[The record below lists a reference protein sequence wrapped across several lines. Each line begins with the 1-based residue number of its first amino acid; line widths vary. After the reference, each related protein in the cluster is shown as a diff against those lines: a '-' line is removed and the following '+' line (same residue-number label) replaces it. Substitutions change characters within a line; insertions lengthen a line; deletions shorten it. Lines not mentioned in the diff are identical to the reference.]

1 MKLITG
7 GVFQGKVRYA
17 KEKYGI
23 PASEMAD
30 AASASERMMEN
41 AALIYNL
48 QEYIRTHHSGSDC
61 KLPSF
66 REDAVIICDEVG
78 CGIIPLSREE
88 RLFREA
94 TGRICCR
101 LAEQAES
108 VELVR
113 CGIARR
119 IK

>member
-1 MKLITG
+1 MRLITG
-7 GVFQGKVRYA
+7 GFSQGKVRYA
-17 KEKYGI
+17 QKKYDI
-23 PASEMAD
+23 SDSEIVD
-30 AASASERMMEN
+30 AAVASRQKMEE
-41 AALIYNL
+41 AELVYNL
-48 QEYIRTHHSGSDC
+48 QEFIRENHNGC
-61 KLPSF
+61 VCELPAF

-78 CGIIPLSREE
+78 CGVIPLSSEE
-88 RLFREA
+88 REFREA
-94 TGRICCR
+94 VGRICCQ

>member
-1 MKLITG
+1 MILITG
-7 GVFQGKVRYA
+7 GAFQGKVRYA
-17 KEKYGI
+17 QEKYGI
-23 PASEMAD
+23 SDSETID
-30 AASASERMMEN
+30 AAFASDSRMES

-48 QEYIRTHHSGSDC
+48 QEYIRAHHKESDC
-61 KLPSF
+61 ELPSF

-78 CGIIPLSREE
+78 CGIVPLSREE
-88 RLFREA
+88 RALREA

-108 VELVR
+108 VELIR

>member
-1 MKLITG
+1 MRLITG
-7 GVFQGKVRYA
+7 GISQGKVRYA
-17 KEKYGI
+17 QGHYGI
-23 PASEMAD
+23 LEAETVDAGSAAD
-30 AASASERMMEN
+30 REIEKAK
-41 AALIYNL
+41 LVFNL
-48 QEYIRTHHSGSDC
+48 QDYIRLHHTGQEC
-61 KLPSF
+61 ALPVF

-78 CGIIPLSREE
+78 YGVVPLSGEE
-88 RLFREA
+88 RAFREA
-94 TGRICCR
+94 VGRICCR